1 MVIPKIKG
9 RSAITSS
16 ILIAEITNWYDPNS
30 KSTKDPDI
38 PGKIKA
44 EKAKKPAI
52 IKRIE
57 LLNENIKYSI
67 HKNFG
72 KTNDSPIILGG
83 VYLILV
89 VLLFFNSDLIILKFI
104 WLIN

>member
-1 MVIPKIKG
+1 MLIPRIKG
-9 RSAITSS
+9 KSAITSS

-57 LLNENIKYSI
+57 LLKLLNLKTHINIHPY
-67 HKNFG
+67 FVVE
-72 KTNDSPIILGG
+72 IL
-83 VYLILV
+83 
-89 VLLFFNSDLIILKFI
+89 
-104 WLIN
+104 